1 MEVFEGRLKV
11 KISLRFNNNG
21 LMVSLYLVQHG
32 KAFDEKVDPER
43 KLTPEGVSETERI
56 AKYLSGVGITVTE
69 IIHSGKARAKQT
81 AEILAGYLGVSNVR
95 EVDGLNPND
104 DPRIWFER
112 ILRLDHDL
120 MIVGHLPHLSRLT
133 SLLITGNPDIKV
145 VEFRYSGVLRLSK
158 AESNWV
164 INWFITPDLVR

>member
-1 MEVFEGRLKV
+1 
-11 KISLRFNNNG
+11 
-21 LMVSLYLVQHG
+21 MVSVYLVQHG

-43 KLTPEGVSETERI
+43 RLTPEGVSETERV
-56 AKYLSGVGITVTE
+56 ARFLGGVGVAVTE
-69 IIHSGKARAKQT
+69 IVHSGKARARQT
-81 AEILAGYLGVSNVR
+81 AEIMARYLGVGSVR

-112 ILRLDHDL
+112 ISGLSHDI

-133 SLLITGNPDIKV
+133 SLLIMGNPDIRV
-145 VEFRYSGVLRLSK
+145 VEFRYSGVLKLSRV
-158 AESNWV
+158 EGGWV

>member
-95 EVDGLNPND
+95 EVDGLNPQ
-104 DPRIWFER
+104 
-112 ILRLDHDL
+112 
-120 MIVGHLPHLSRLT
+120 
-133 SLLITGNPDIKV
+133 
-145 VEFRYSGVLRLSK
+145 
-158 AESNWV
+158 
-164 INWFITPDLVR
+164 